1 MYTVLVVTGNDN
13 DYGLIGRSL
22 GADYRV
28 DRAVGGGDAID
39 QINTKHHFLV
49 FIDIDVLLD
58 ISPSQDVQQKLIPLT
73 AQQPAP
79 EIVVMVPADRIR
91 QAVTVLKAGAA
102 NYITYPPDP
111 EEVKLVARSAAN
123 ITLKNLEL
131 KYLRDQF
138 WQAESR
144 ELVHT
149 ENATMQ
155 EVFKKIQSVA
165 RTKAT
170 VMLAG
175 ETGTGKGMVA
185 RLIHLHSNRKSAQFI
200 SVHCGA
206 IPETLLESELF
217 GHEKGAFT
225 GAHRKK
231 LGKFEIARGGTIFL
245 DEVGT
250 VTAASQIKLLQVLQ
264 DGTFSPVGGEE
275 TIETDARI
283 IAASNSDLKQM
294 SEEGTFR
301 RDLYYRLNVFPIRL
315 PPLRE
320 RKEDIAFLT
329 TLFLKKFNREYGKG
343 IGGVHP
349 LVTAMLVNY
358 SWPGN
363 IRELENLVER
373 AYILETSAVLTPESF
388 PDELFE
394 KGGSGPVAVPLGTQ
408 STLAEA
414 RKTVVENFER
424 QYLNELF
431 SRNRGKVKKTAAE
444 AGITPRQLNKLML
457 KYDIHKEDFKI

>member
-13 DYGLIGRSL
+13 DYGLISRSL

-91 QAVTVLKAGAA
+91 QAFTFLKAGAA

-111 EEVKLVARSAAN
+111 EEVKLVAKSAAN

-131 KYLRDQF
+131 AYLRDQF

-149 ENATMQ
+149 DNAAMQ

-206 IPETLLESELF
+206 IPDTLLESELF

-250 VTAASQIKLLQVLQ
+250 ITAASQIKLLQVLQ
-264 DGTFSPVGGEE
+264 DGTFSRVGGEE

-294 SEEGTFR
+294 SEEGAFR

-320 RKEDIAFLT
+320 RNEDVAFLT

-349 LVTAMLVNY
+349 LVTEMLVNY

-394 KGGSGPVAVPLGTQ
+394 KGGSGPVAVPLDTQ